1 MRNTESTRNCF
12 VYCSRAVLNGRT
24 ELGVCLCFLQAGE
37 RGSFR
42 ERPEY
47 LHLLPIDAACK
58 FNQEGVFTA
67 LQERI

>member
-1 MRNTESTRNCF
+1 MGNTESTQNCF

-24 ELGVCLCFLQAGE
+24 ELGVRLCFLQAGE